1 MNLMDIKVLREIKIQ
16 KFRSFLIITI
26 ITVTIALILGMHSGG
41 TMVLASYEENLR
53 QNNVADGR
61 FTFTAPVL
69 DTNIT
74 QIQNDSVFLTKNNI
88 ADIEGR
94 LIIYT
99 EMTYNDEIFPCL
111 VIGVDFPNIINKV
124 YLESIGEN
132 ITDSASVL
140 NETTNCI
147 IESRFAGIMLG
158 QDVQLGENVSV
169 LLGVVHNNFTV
180 QAIGQ
185 DTDQVYVV
193 DPVSQMTLMGQMAI
207 IWVNLSGL
215 QQDLFGGLPL
225 VNQILFTVDS
235 RLDKSMINHAA
246 EALTQRFISQNIDI
260 STTKFTIY
268 DETDDRTFFDAD
280 AGSIDKMGT
289 IFGAIGLVMCCVAI
303 FNTISR
309 LVQAQRKNIGLYM
322 SMGAEPSVII
332 LHYMKI
338 TMILSLIGVIIGVPL
353 GHFFATGM
361 TKLIARFFPFQTFV
375 FPIVWQEYLFGSLI
389 TFAVCV
395 IFSGISAFP
404 ITKITPREA
413 MSAVFNRIKSIKST
427 VSEKFFSWIPI
438 FHPLHMRIP
447 IREIFLRKRKSI
459 ITILAISTSMIM
471 MINSLAMV
479 SNMFTG
485 INRNFTEYNTADY
498 QVILETPIPVSEITD
513 FMNSLPS
520 NTIDHY
526 EAKITL
532 YSPLYFENDSK
543 GALIIECY
551 QENSTLRNVHIIQGS
566 INSIKD
572 TTPNEIIMG
581 SGIADKFGITLG
593 DTIQIGLF
601 ENISVKVVGLV
612 GELIDYSAFW
622 SIEAFQ
628 SNNISTKFGLLPN
641 YVNGFI
647 FNPHAGVD
655 ITSLRAQIENNFS
668 VAQWVNAKQSQQ
680 SILTLMQSM
689 MSLLFLFILIGMFI
703 GIFFSF
709 NTMYMG
715 FISRENDF
723 LAFKAMGTNPRYFTK
738 MIFWENAILSVF
750 SLIITVPVGYYVYW
764 RSMDYLLGNRYYM
777 PLSIPWYTWPLALL
791 LSFISIWMATL
802 RLTKRIR
809 KMNLADEL
817 RSQMVS

>member
-1 MNLMDIKVLREIKIQ
+1 MNLMDIKVLREIKTQ

-26 ITVTIALILGMHSGG
+26 VTVTIALILGMRSGG

-99 EMTYNDEIFPCL
+99 EMTYNGEIFPCL
-111 VIGVDFPNIINKV
+111 VIGVDFPNVINKV

-147 IESRFAGIMLG
+147 IESRFAGTMLG

-169 LLGVVHNNFTV
+169 LLGTVHNNYTV

-207 IWVNLSGL
+207 IWINLSGL
-215 QQDLFGGLPL
+215 QQDLFGGLTL
-225 VNQILFTVDS
+225 VNQILFTVDF

-498 QVILETPIPVSEITD
+498 QVILETPIPISEITD

-520 NTIDHY
+520 NTIDYY

-532 YSPLYFENDSK
+532 YSPLYCENDSK

-572 TTPNEIIMG
+572 TTPSEIIMG

-655 ITSLRAQIENNFS
+655 ITSLRAQIESNFS

-703 GIFFSF
+703 GILFSF

-750 SLIITVPVGYYVYW
+750 SLIITIPVGYYVYW

-802 RLTKRIR
+802 RLTKRIK